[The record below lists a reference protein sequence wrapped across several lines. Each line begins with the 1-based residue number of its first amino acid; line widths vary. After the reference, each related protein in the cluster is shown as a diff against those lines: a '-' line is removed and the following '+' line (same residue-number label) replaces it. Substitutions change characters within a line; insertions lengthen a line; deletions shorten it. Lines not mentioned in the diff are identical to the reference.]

1 MSENPFALAET
12 VQEADKYYYT
22 DVLPTGEV
30 VKYKKE
36 SGTEVVV
43 ENLGDIKLWFRRAI
57 EKASVMT
64 LTQLGST
71 DTSELT
77 HIELAAIKLA
87 VRASDGDLNATKELL
102 DRVLGRAK
110 QYNENTNVNMT
121 LDDVLKQMESERE

>member
-1 MSENPFALAET
+1 MSKENPFALQKT
-12 VQEADKYYYT
+12 DKYYYT

-30 VKYKKE
+30 VKCKKE

-43 ENLGDIKLWFRRAI
+43 ENLGDIKQWFRRAI

-64 LTQLGST
+64 PTQLAST

-77 HIELAAIKLA
+77 HIELAAVKLA
-87 VRASDGDLNATKELL
+87 VQAADGDLNATKELL
-102 DRVLGRAK
+102 DRVLGKAK
-110 QYNENTNVNMT
+110 QYSENTNVNMT